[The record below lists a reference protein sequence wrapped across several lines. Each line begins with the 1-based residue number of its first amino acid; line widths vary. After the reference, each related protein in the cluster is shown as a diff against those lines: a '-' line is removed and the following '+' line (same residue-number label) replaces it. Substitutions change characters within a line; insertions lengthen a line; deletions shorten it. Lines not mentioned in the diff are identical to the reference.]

1 MDDRQ
6 PAFRKPLR
14 LWPGAIA
21 VAVQWLVMIGVP
33 VLFPGYGGVA
43 IIAGLAGG
51 LLVLLWWLFFSRVP
65 WAERL
70 GAIVIIAIAIA
81 AIRPVLHPSITN
93 GMMGFMPYIY
103 SLPLVCLALVVWAAT
118 SRGLST
124 GPRFASLAAAMLL
137 ACAVLALVRT
147 DGMSGD
153 ARSDFEWRWS
163 PTAEEELLA
172 RGGDEPMAPPSTSAP
187 TSPSATVDK
196 PAAPVAPA
204 APIAPVEPTALNAPI
219 APIAP
224 EWPGFRGRNRDGVIR
239 GVRIDTDWSRAK
251 PVELWRHPIGP
262 GWSSFAVGNGLIY
275 TQEQRGDAEVVSAYD
290 LKTGKP
296 VWRHRDAARFWES
309 NAGPGPRG
317 TPTLDGG
324 RVFTLGATGILNAL
338 NAQTGAVVWSR
349 NAATDTGR
357 TVPDW
362 GIASSPLVVGDVVIV
377 AAGGWLAA
385 YDAATGTPRWYGPKE
400 GSGYSSPH
408 FVTIS
413 GVEQVVLANGPG
425 VMSVNAADGRIL
437 WKHDWAGDSIVQPVV
452 LGNDLLIGSGS
463 GLADKT
469 GVLRINVALEGNGW
483 VVKERW
489 TSTGLKPY
497 FNDFVAHKGHAY
509 GFDGSI
515 LACIDL
521 EDGTRKWKGGRYG
534 NGQLVLLPEQDLL
547 LVLSEDGELVLVSA
561 NADKFTEVARAPA
574 IEGKTWNHPVLVGDI
589 ILVRNGEEMAA
600 FRLPA
605 LQRQS
610 RR

>member
-1 MDDRQ
+1 MHDRQ
-6 PAFRKPLR
+6 PAFRTPLR
-14 LWPGAIA
+14 LWPGALV
-21 VAVQWLVMIGVP
+21 VALQWLVMIGVT
-33 VLFPGYGGVA
+33 VLLPGYGGVA
-43 IIAGLAGG
+43 IIAGLVGG
-51 LLVLLWWLFFSRVP
+51 LLVLLWWLLLSRAP
-65 WAERL
+65 WSDRL
-70 GAIVIIAIAIA
+70 GASVMIAIAIA
-81 AIRPVLHPSITN
+81 AIRPVLHPSIAN
-93 GMMGFMPYIY
+93 GMMGFMAYIY
-103 SLPLVCLALVVWAAT
+103 SIPLVCLALVAWAAA
-118 SRGLST
+118 SRGLAT

-163 PTAEEELLA
+163 PTAEEQLLA
-172 RGGDEPMAPPSTSAP
+172 RGEDPPM
-187 TSPSATVDK
+187 D
-196 PAAPVAPA
+196 PAFNAPA
-204 APIAPVEPTALNAPI
+204 GTVAPIAPVAPVAPI
-219 APIAP
+219 APVAHISP
-224 EWPGFRGRNRDGVIR
+224 EWPGFRGPNRDGVVR
-239 GVRIDTDWSRAK
+239 GVRIETDWSRSK

-262 GWSSFAVGNGLIY
+262 GWSSFAVGGGRIY

-324 RVFTLGATGILNAL
+324 RVYTLGATGILNAL
-338 NAQTGAVVWSR
+338 DAQTGSVVWSR

-357 TVPDW
+357 RIPDW
-362 GIASSPLVVGDVVIV
+362 GIASSPLVVGDLVIV
-377 AAGGWLAA
+377 AAGGWLAG
-385 YDAATGTPRWYGPKE
+385 YDTATGKPRWYGPKE

-408 FVTIS
+408 LVTIS
-413 GVEQVVLANGPG
+413 GIEQVVLANGPG
-425 VMSVNAADGRIL
+425 VMSVNAADGKVL

-469 GVLRINVALEGNGW
+469 GVLRINVALEANGW
-483 VVKERW
+483 AVKERW

-497 FNDFVAHKGHAY
+497 FNDFVAHKGHAF

-515 LACIDL
+515 LACIDV

-547 LVLSEDGELVLVSA
+547 LVLSEDGELVLVA
-561 NADKFTEVARAPA
+561 ATADKFTEIARAPA

-589 ILVRNGEEMAA
+589 VLVRNGEEMAA
-600 FRLPA
+600 FRLPV